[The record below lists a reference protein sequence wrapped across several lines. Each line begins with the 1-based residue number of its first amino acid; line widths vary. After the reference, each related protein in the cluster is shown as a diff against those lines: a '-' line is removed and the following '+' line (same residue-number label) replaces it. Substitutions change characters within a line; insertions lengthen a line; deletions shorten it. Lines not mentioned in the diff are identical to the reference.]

1 MLRIPP
7 ETFPDCRQRGIPR
20 ISLKSW
26 ILYAALF
33 LNIPYWLS
41 LLVCA
46 FPSACLGNASCP
58 VGQKYQIVLESVP
71 IVVVLTEVIPT
82 DTTVW
87 DIEHFDLAAS
97 IIGTLKAQGKIVIC
111 YFSTGTCECWRLDA
125 NNFMSADIRASLAYN
140 GPMDIGSTL
149 RARMLEL
156 LWRAG

>member
-1 MLRIPP
+1 
-7 ETFPDCRQRGIPR
+7 
-20 ISLKSW
+20 
-26 ILYAALF
+26 
-33 LNIPYWLS
+33 
-41 LLVCA
+41 
-46 FPSACLGNASCP
+46 
-58 VGQKYQIVLESVP
+58 LESVP

-156 LWRAG
+156 L